1 MNKIVSFGDSF
12 TFGSELE
19 NNDDGSKAWPGLI
32 AEKLKISY
40 ATLAVPGC
48 GNESIARQIYTYFSS
63 NPGSDVIAIVNW
75 TWPMRWD
82 FYITTPIKRAVERK
96 LVKNFV
102 REKDYSSMAG
112 SDWPTY
118 DDFCNGVISDNPA
131 VETEIDTF
139 LNSLSET
146 DNGKWI
152 TLGPTCVPSKL
163 NFLNSQKAQSLI
175 NIYNDFYKESLLWHR
190 YRSLQSI
197 FAAQQYLKNKNIK
210 SIQTYMDYDMLNSEH
225 PALSPTYIIE
235 LQNLIKDEL
244 TLFDQ
249 DKNFLDWARVMNYK
263 VTPSP
268 GDHPLEEAHEHASN
282 LYLKKVMEMM

>member
-32 AEKLKISY
+32 AKKLNFSY
-40 ATLAVPGC
+40 TTLADPGC
-48 GNESIARQIYTYFSS
+48 GNESIARQIYTYFAE
-63 NPGSDVIAIVNW
+63 NPSEDVVAIVNW
-75 TWPMRWD
+75 TWTMRWD
-82 FYITTPIKRAVERK
+82 FYITTPIKKTIERK
-96 LVKNFV
+96 LVKNFIK
-102 REKDYSSMAG
+102 EKEYNLMAG
-112 SDWPTY
+112 SDWPSY
-118 DDFCNGVISDNPA
+118 DNFCNGSISNNPA
-131 VETEIDTF
+131 VETEINTF
-139 LNSLSET
+139 LNSYSKT

-163 NFLNSQKAQSLI
+163 DFLNSHNAQSLI
-175 NIYNDFYKESLLWHR
+175 GIYNDFYKESLLWHR

-197 FAAQQYLKNKNIK
+197 FAAQQYLKSKNIK

-225 PALSPTYIIE
+225 YELSPIYIIE
-235 LQNLIKDEL
+235 LQNLVRDQL

-249 DKNFLDWARVMNYK
+249 DKNFLDWARTMNYK

-268 GDHPLEEAHEHASN
+268 GDHPLEEAHKHASN
-282 LYLKKVMEMM
+282 LYLKKVMEMI